1 MIEIAQWMRGES
13 RGDELWI
20 VGFGGSTNGGW
31 DKITVAKRRGLE
43 MAVSQ
48 LMLFLREGYGRG
60 QERMMVLPLA

>member
-1 MIEIAQWMRGES
+1 MDCGVW
-13 RGDELWI
+13 
-20 VGFGGSTNGGW
+20 GSTNGGW

-43 MAVSQ
+43 IAVSQ